1 MFNNVFLFLYVVG
14 LQTAYTERKGLY
26 SFIRKV
32 LALPFLPHEHIATSF
47 TQLTEESQVTDD
59 ERLAALMQYV
69 RVTWLDNTV
78 WSVGNWCVFMQPIR
92 TNNDVEGWHRRLN
105 GQARRGRLPLYLLIK
120 LLSEEARIAALQTEL
135 VSHGSLKRYQRLKYA
150 KLQGRL
156 FDLWEEYIDGQRTTS
171 SLLKSCASLYN
182 PSPETDLNA

>member
-1 MFNNVFLFLYVVG
+1 MFNNAFLFSYVVA

-59 ERLAALMQYV
+59 KRLAALMEYV

-92 TNNDVEGWHRRLN
+92 TNNDVEGWHRRLKN
-105 GQARRGRLPLYLLIK
+105 HPAAKRACLGRSSVGQ
-120 LLSEEARIAALQTEL
+120 Q
-135 VSHGSLKRYQRLKYA
+135 
-150 KLQGRL
+150 
-156 FDLWEEYIDGQRTTS
+156 
-171 SLLKSCASLYN
+171 
-182 PSPETDLNA
+182 